1 MRSGRRLD
9 GGDHGD
15 VSQRVCGRDGGGSR
29 RIGASFR
36 DPAAFVFTRDGVLY
50 RQVNSSAAAAYDTL
64 MSSGLYAA
72 LVDAGDLVSHEEMDP
87 ALSFDGRAYRVL
99 KPKPVPFVSYPY
111 EWCFSELKDA
121 ALLTLRLQRT
131 AMRFGMS
138 LKDATAFNVQF
149 DEGRPVWIDTLSF
162 EPLRKGAPWV
172 AYRQFC
178 EFFVAPLALMSCTD
192 VRLQQLLRVFLDGV
206 PVEIA
211 SRLLPFRTRA
221 WGGLGVHVHLHARA
235 GHRSGQACGR
245 LQPASSR
252 ARAVGPDRQPR
263 PDGEGAEVEAG
274 RHGLGQLLRCDQLH
288 RGGVR
293 AQAPDRRRSPRPLAA
308 VCRLGPRRQRR
319 DVQPAG
325 CRSRKPGAV
334 VRRRPGRR
342 GEELPTHGGMP

>member
-1 MRSGRRLD
+1 MATSGS
-9 GGDHGD
+9 GCAVATGAAA
-15 VSQRVCGRDGGGSR
+15 R

-72 LVDAGDLVSHEEMDP
+72 LVDAGDLVSHEEVDP
-87 ALSFDGRAYRVL
+87 ALSCDGRAYRVL

-111 EWCFSELKDA
+111 EWCFSGLKDA

-221 WGGLGVHVHLHARA
+221 WGGSACTSIFTRERAIERA
-235 GHRSGQACGR
+235 GLR
-245 LQPASSR
+245 PAPTGVFQSARCR
-252 ARAVGPDRQPR
+252 A
-263 PDGEGAEVEAG
+263 
-274 RHGLGQLLRCDQLH
+274 
-288 RGGVR
+288 
-293 AQAPDRRRSPRPLAA
+293 
-308 VCRLGPRRQRR
+308 
-319 DVQPAG
+319 
-325 CRSRKPGAV
+325 
-334 VRRRPGRR
+334 
-342 GEELPTHGGMP
+342 